1 LAVAA
6 GRKASGAMR
15 GRAILEQPF
24 IGWHRPIS
32 HGALDHPSETIT
44 NPGRFQPSRR
54 QEPVEAPNGLS
65 AGRIDL
71 SFAFLCAGSTRK
83 IMSQAGDDAWT
94 YLYTTSNWLRGL
106 DDKLSKTINGMT
118 DILFERPF

>member
-1 LAVAA
+1 
-6 GRKASGAMR
+6 MR
-15 GRAILEQPF
+15 GSAILEQPF

-71 SFAFLCAGSTRK
+71 SFAFLCAGVHSENHVSSRRRRLDLFVHDKQLVTR
-83 IMSQAGDDAWT
+83 IG
-94 YLYTTSNWLRGL
+94 
-106 DDKLSKTINGMT
+106 
-118 DILFERPF
+118 